1 MIMPRGQQLL
11 LPVNPLFIVITLLL
25 ALIINMLPLGRIVWL
40 PDWLMVLL
48 AFWSLHQPQ
57 RVGLGI
63 AFALGLIMD
72 VDRASL
78 LGQHALAYTLLVYVT
93 GAISRRLLWFSSPI
107 QALHLLP
114 LFALAHGVQVLLRMA
129 AGGIFPGPLLLV
141 APVIETVLWPI
152 ISVLLLAP
160 QRRAPDSDEN
170 RPL

>member
-25 ALIINMLPLGRIVWL
+25 GLIINMLPLGRIVWL

-72 VDRASL
+72 VDRGSL

-93 GAISRRLLWFSSPI
+93 GTISRRLLWFSSPI

-114 LFALAHGVQVLLRMA
+114 LFALAHGVQVLLRVA

-141 APVIETVLWPI
+141 APAIETVLWPI

>member
-11 LPVNPLFIVITLLL
+11 LPVKPLFIVVTLLIGL
-25 ALIINMLPLGRIVWL
+25 AINMLPLGRIVWL
-40 PDWLMVLL
+40 PDVLVVLL

-57 RVGLGI
+57 RVGLGL

-72 VDRASL
+72 VDRSSL

-93 GAISRRLLWFSSPI
+93 GWMSRRLLWFSSPV

-114 LFALAHGVQVLLRMA
+114 VFAVVHGIQVLLRVVT
-129 AGGIFPGPLLLV
+129 GGIFPGIEFLI
-141 APVIETVLWPI
+141 APVIETMLWPVL
-152 ISVLLLAP
+152 SVLLLAP

>member
-25 ALIINMLPLGRIVWL
+25 ALVINMLPLGRIVWL
-40 PDWLMVLL
+40 PDWLIVLL
-48 AFWSLHQPQ
+48 AFWSLNQPQ
-57 RVGLGI
+57 RVGMGL
-63 AFALGLIMD
+63 AFMLGLIMD
-72 VDRASL
+72 VDRGAL

-93 GAISRRLLWFSSPI
+93 GWMSRRLLWFSSPV

-114 LFALAHGVQVLLRMA
+114 LFAAAHGLQVLLRVA
-129 AGGIFPGPLLLV
+129 AGGIFPGPWFLL
-141 APVIETVLWPI
+141 APVIETLLWPV
-152 ISVLLLAP
+152 ISLLLLAP